1 MMDEN
6 TNRDFVITKR
16 GYERNQV
23 DEHLRGVHYELEGLR
38 TRVTE
43 LTDAVSAH
51 ELAAASAQP
60 HDSFKALGEETTR
73 ILVAAE
79 NAATKMRTDAEGAV
93 AETVGTA
100 QSRATTI
107 GAEADDLM
115 ATAHRTAAE
124 VAAKADD
131 AAARTEQVAAAAAA
145 RLVADVEQR
154 LAEASTNAAEKLA
167 QAEAAA
173 SECVAAAEYEAAQ
186 IRRTAA
192 AELATAERSSRE
204 RMAAASDQAAS
215 TVAEGE
221 ARRGD
226 VEAQIDQLHEG
237 RRELIAAV
245 RGAIGST
252 SAALDLIEEQ
262 PETVGVVTV
271 PEPVA
276 GVPAFAPESE
286 PESEPAPEPESE
298 PESEPGPEPA
308 PEPEP
313 ESEPA
318 PKPAPEPARELAPE
332 PVVAEE
338 SHAGADKGALE
349 AALAMASVA
358 AGREPTPSSDRDV
371 EPAMLRERSLAG
383 IRPGM
388 LRRLRRGLQE
398 LQNGVLESV
407 RERNGDGEIDALL
420 PAPEVSS
427 ALSDVARVFLDAGYR
442 AGRADAPVLRGDQP
456 LEDPPTDGARVA
468 TASDTLAGELLAE
481 LRTTLAP
488 SLRAGVEASEPDASL
503 SERVGEVFRD
513 LKGPVIETVVDRHLT
528 RVYGEAT
535 IDGWKASGVTEVEW
549 VLGDESRCPEG
560 MCRANEAE
568 GAIAVGSDFPSG
580 HPVPQVHE
588 GCTCALLPA

>member
-1 MMDEN
+1 VAMMNEN
-6 TNRDFVITKR
+6 ANRDFVITKR
-16 GYERNQV
+16 GYERHQV
-23 DEHLRGVHYELEGLR
+23 DEHLRDVHSELDGLR

-43 LTDAVSAH
+43 LTEAVSAH
-51 ELAAASAQP
+51 ELALVASAQP
-60 HDSFKALGEETTR
+60 QDSFKALGEETTR
-73 ILVAAE
+73 ILVAAG
-79 NAATKMRTDAEGAV
+79 NAATKMRTDAEGA
-93 AETVGTA
+93 ATETVGTA
-100 QSRATTI
+100 QSRAARI
-107 GAEADDLM
+107 GAEADDLI

-131 AAARTEQVAAAAAA
+131 AAARTKQVAAAAAA
-145 RLVADVEQR
+145 RLVADAEQR
-154 LAEASTNAAEKLA
+154 LADASTNAADELA

-173 SECVAAAEYEAAQ
+173 SERVAAAESEAAQ
-186 IRRTAA
+186 IRRTAD

-204 RMAAASDQAAS
+204 RMAAAADQAAA

-226 VEAQIDQLHEG
+226 VEAQIDRLRER

-252 SAALDLIEEQ
+252 SAALDLVEEEPDPQ
-262 PETVGVVTV
+262 PFVPVPVSVV
-271 PEPVA
+271 PVA
-276 GVPAFAPESE
+276 VVPVPVPVAVVPVPDVVPAFAPERE
-286 PESEPAPEPESE
+286 PDLKPER
-298 PESEPGPEPA
+298 
-308 PEPEP
+308 EPEP
-313 ESEPA
+313 V
-318 PKPAPEPARELAPE
+318 LAD
-332 PVVAEE
+332 E

-349 AALAMASVA
+349 AALAVASVA

-398 LQNGVLESV
+398 LQNGVLEGV
-407 RERNGDGEIDALL
+407 RERDGDGDINALL
-420 PAPEVSS
+420 PASEVSS
-427 ALSDVARVFLDAGYR
+427 TLSDVARVFLDAGYR

-568 GAIAVGSDFPSG
+568 GAIAVGNDFPSG